1 MALAVSPCS
10 LPSKKA
16 LKVKATQ
23 MNKPLPLNVAL
34 IFPGQ
39 GAQKV
44 GMGLEFYQSSAA
56 ARSLFDQADQICP
69 GLTQVMFEGPE
80 EKLTSTAFC
89 QPAILTMSIAALK
102 AFEAYEKY
110 KNINVKMTAGLSLG
124 EYSAL
129 VASGTINFTDALRLV
144 QQRAAFMEEAAREN
158 QGAMAAV
165 IDFDQIKLLEICQ
178 ETGIQIANF
187 NSNNQVVIT
196 GLKANI
202 DQAVEAIKLAGGQ
215 KVVPLMVSGGFHSS
229 LMATA
234 AAKFAVVLNDT
245 AITPSAIA
253 VLSNVNAQPHL
264 DVIAIRLNLAR
275 QITDSVQWVKCVE
288 YIAGQGITDCI
299 EIGPNRILKG
309 LIRRINPALNVMN
322 IEKPSDLEALSF

>member
-202 DQAVEAIKLAGGQ
+202 DQAVEAIKLGATQYLAKPANADEIVAAFGHQ
-215 KVVPLMVSGGFHSS
+215 PNSTLPLDAPIATVGRLEWEHIQRVLHEHQGNIS
-229 LMATA
+229 ATA
-234 AAKFAVVLNDT
+234 RALDMHRRTLQRKLAK
-245 AITPSAIA
+245 
-253 VLSNVNAQPHL
+253 QPL
-264 DVIAIRLNLAR
+264 TKI
-275 QITDSVQWVKCVE
+275 
-288 YIAGQGITDCI
+288 
-299 EIGPNRILKG
+299 
-309 LIRRINPALNVMN
+309 
-322 IEKPSDLEALSF
+322 